1 MFTPETIDNMRT
13 IGLPST
19 YSNDCPKYIIKNPF
33 SYVIDL
39 ENRVMDLTAKLRD
52 HGTAVGHPHPT
63 TSTVLSPTPQEGF
76 TTEGLSLTN
85 DRGDSQE
92 DADDEIRELNQHTNT
107 VEFHGRTSSAAFI
120 GHLQRANEPTKPVEP
135 HTTDPNNASH
145 SLISTLHNQSFS
157 PSSTAGFAE
166 DIVLHGHGYFF
177 EHAHAFIDGYFEN
190 IHFIHPFIDKNDFM
204 SRSHDLWF
212 SRTPRQSPSF
222 VALYLSVLSFG
233 SLVRVWDEERLGGL
247 TRFEWSR
254 KLFGEAQKYLNHLQF
269 SNDLE
274 TVQCLYLMVRTQA
287 FIFRRMLMNLQAKI
301 CQNELNPNSQY
312 FLYT

>member
-1 MFTPETIDNMRT
+1 M
-13 IGLPST
+13 
-19 YSNDCPKYIIKNPF
+19 
-33 SYVIDL
+33 DL
-39 ENRVMDLTAKLRD
+39 ESRVADLTAKLRD
-52 HGTAVGHPHPT
+52 YGTVVGHPHPA
-63 TSTVLSPTPQEGF
+63 TSNVQSTTPQEGF
-76 TTEGLSLTN
+76 TTECLSVTN
-85 DRGDSQE
+85 DSGESQE

-107 VEFHGRTSSAAFI
+107 VESHGRTSSAAFI

-135 HTTDPNNASH
+135 HATDPSNASH

-157 PSSTAGFAE
+157 PPCTAGFAE
-166 DIVLHGHGYFF
+166 DIVLHGHGYYF

-204 SRSHDLWF
+204 SRSHDLWL
-212 SRTPRQSPSF
+212 SRTPRQNPSF

-274 TVQCLYLMVRTQA
+274 TVQCLYLMWR
-287 FIFRRMLMNLQAKI
+287 I
-301 CQNELNPNSQY
+301 CTWVWPSGRACPLD
-312 FLYT
+312 LIVKTTA